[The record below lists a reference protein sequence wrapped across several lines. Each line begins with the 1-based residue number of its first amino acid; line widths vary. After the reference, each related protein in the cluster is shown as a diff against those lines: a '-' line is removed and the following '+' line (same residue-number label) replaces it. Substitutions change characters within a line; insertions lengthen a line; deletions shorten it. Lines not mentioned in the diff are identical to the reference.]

1 MASVMNFY
9 TRYIAICGLLLNVL
23 FTYSQY
29 DENVR
34 MRSGLYGAN
43 IEVPII
49 TLPRLNMQDVTVVD
63 ELQEAKGHLPLFSR
77 NVACNVSLNNNIFL
91 KETTHEGYLYRI
103 QLSASGAKGLVLLF
117 NKLYLPQSATLHVY
131 SPDKRQVIGAYTHD
145 NTPHPTPFNAGIM
158 VGENAVIE
166 YFEPYSQ
173 TGMGVLEITE
183 IGYAYRW
190 MEWLY
195 KNGNQSAASGSCEV
209 NVACSEANNWQDQ
222 KRSVARI
229 VVASNQG
236 QGFCTGAL
244 VNNQRQDCTPYF
256 LSAQHCTEGTTTAQY
271 AQYIFYFGYES
282 SLCNGTSGPT
292 NKTVNGCTKI
302 SDSNDNGGASG
313 SDFVLLQLSS
323 TPPSN
328 YNVYYAGWNNGTT
341 APTSGVCIH
350 HPDGDIKK
358 ISTYSSTATSTAWGS
373 MSGSHWDVQWVAT
386 TNGHGV
392 TEPGSS
398 GSPLFN
404 QNGEIVGT
412 LTGGDSYCNTPN
424 NPDQFGKLNK
434 HWTANGTANNRRLK
448 PWLDPD
454 NTEAVSIGGTNFP
467 CGSLVANDA
476 GISAILSPL
485 TVVCTTSFAPSITLK
500 NFGSNTLTTVTIN
513 YTIDGNVFQYV
524 WNGNLSSGGST
535 TVSLPVVS
543 LSTGQHSISFET
555 ASPNNTSDGN
565 TANDAA
571 QQNFTVGTSNLNLY
585 IKTDTYGDETTWQI
599 TNSSNAV
606 VSSGGPYVEFNGGK
620 VYNENVCLAPGC
632 YTLTFFDSY
641 DDGMD
646 DGQTTGTFKL
656 TGVGGSPVYA
666 ELSNPQFGTSVS
678 YSFCI
683 QASGLDKETFAV
695 AVYPNPSTDV
705 FVVNADVAGEK
716 LLRVYNQVG
725 QLVNE
730 TYSNNTVTYIK
741 LATQAGGVYFLYV
754 KALSTGAESTAKLIV
769 R

>member
-1 MASVMNFY
+1 MNFY
-9 TRYIAICGLLLNVL
+9 ARYIFFCGLLFKAL

-29 DENVR
+29 DESIR
-34 MRSGLYGAN
+34 PHSELYGTSN
-43 IEVPII
+43 EVHVISMPG
-49 TLPRLNMQDVTVVD
+49 LNMQYVSRMDGLL
-63 ELQEAKGHLPLFSR
+63 ESKGHLPLFSR
-77 NVACNVSLNNNIFL
+77 NVACQVNLYNNTFT
-91 KETTHEGYLYRI
+91 KETTQEGFLYRT
-103 QLSASGAKGLVLLF
+103 QLTASGAKGLVLLF
-117 NKLYLPQSATLHVY
+117 NKLYLPKGATLHVY
-131 SPDKRQVIGAYTHD
+131 SPDMRQMLGAYTNA
-145 NTPHPTPFNAGIM
+145 NTPEPTPFNAGIIA
-158 VGENAVIE
+158 GENAVIE
-166 YFEPYSQ
+166 YFEPYLQ
-173 TGMGVLEITE
+173 TGNGILEIEE

-190 MEWLY
+190 IEWLC
-195 KNGNQSAASGSCEV
+195 KNGNEAASSGSCEV

-229 VVASNQG
+229 VVASSQG

-244 VNNQRQDCTPYF
+244 VNNQKQDCTPYF

-271 AQYIFYFGYES
+271 AQYIFYFNYES

-292 NKTVNGCTKI
+292 NKIINGCTKI

-323 TPPSN
+323 TPPSS
-328 YNVYYAGWNNGTT
+328 YNVYYAGWNNGAT
-341 APTSGVCIH
+341 APTSGFCIH

-358 ISTYSSTATSTAWGS
+358 ISTYSSAATSTSWGS
-373 MSGSHWDVQWVAT
+373 MSGSHWEVQWVAT

-424 NPDQFGKLNK
+424 NPDEFGKVNK

-454 NTEAVSIGGTNFP
+454 NTGVVSIGGTNFP

-476 GISAILSPL
+476 GIQAILSPQTL
-485 TVVCTTSFAPSITLK
+485 VCTSSFAPSVALK
-500 NFGSNTLTTVTIN
+500 NFGSNALLTVTIN
-513 YTIDGNVFQYV
+513 YNIDGNVFQYV
-524 WNGNLSSGGST
+524 WNGNLSSGGT
-535 TVSLPVVS
+535 TVVNLPVVT
-543 LSTGQHSISFET
+543 LSSGQHMIAFET
-555 ASPNNTSDGN
+555 TAPNNTTDGN

-571 QQNFTVGTSNLNLY
+571 QQNFMVGTSNLNLY

-599 TNSSNAV
+599 TNSSNTV

-620 VYNENVCLAPGC
+620 IYNESVCLAPGC

-641 DDGMD
+641 EDGMD
-646 DGQTTGTFKL
+646 DGQTTGTFIL
-656 TGVGGSPVYA
+656 SGLGGSPVYA
-666 ELSNPQFGTSVS
+666 ELTNPQFGTSIS
-678 YSFCI
+678 YPFCI
-683 QASGLDKETFAV
+683 QASGVDKNGFLV
-695 AVYPNPSTDV
+695 AVFPNPSADYFQINTDV
-705 FVVNADVAGEK
+705 EGEK
-716 LLRVYNQVG
+716 WLRVYNQVG

-730 TYSNNTVTYIK
+730 TYSNSMVTYIN
-741 LATQAGGVYFLYV
+741 LAAQASGVYFLQV
-754 KALSTGAESTAKLIV
+754 KATSTGAESAAKLIV
-769 R
+769 K